1 MTNRRFVSIAL
12 ALAFL
17 VAPATAQRWAPVEP
31 NYSGALHWRN
41 VGPLRGGRAI
51 AVTGV
56 PGHPERFYF
65 GSVGGGVWRS
75 DNAGRTWTPI
85 FDAQPVNSIG
95 AIAVA
100 PSDPNVIY
108 VGSGEADMRSD
119 IIQGNGM
126 YKSVDAG
133 ATWKHIGLADSEA
146 IGRIA
151 IDPKDPN
158 VVYVAALG
166 HPYGPNPE
174 RGLFKT
180 IDGGMTWTKSLFIDN
195 DTGASDVVLDPGDA
209 HVLYVSM
216 WQTRRPPWSI
226 YPPSNGPH
234 SGFYKST
241 DSGATWKKIVGNGFP
256 ESGVSRIGMAV
267 APSNSQRVY
276 AIVDMQKPG
285 SAGEVDTKRGGL
297 YRSDDAGA
305 TWKLVDNE
313 RRIWGRGW
321 YFCEVAVDP
330 KDPNTVYVSNTSVYR
345 STDGGMTTTAIK
357 GAPGGDDYHQLWI
370 DPSDGDRMILG
381 SDQGTVVTV
390 DRAKTWSSW
399 YNQSTAQMYHVIAD
413 NAFPFR
419 LYGAQQDSGAAMVPS
434 QSIHRGISARDWQ
447 PIDAGGESDMIAP
460 DPLDPDIIYGGRVAV
475 ENLRTHAYR
484 AVPPDLVHPGDW
496 RDEWTL
502 PLVFSPADPHALYF
516 GFNQLFRT
524 ANGGGSWTIVSPDL
538 TRPNP
543 GVPPNLDP
551 STATDAP
558 PVKRGVIY
566 TIAPS
571 PLDANTIW
579 AGTDD
584 GNIQLTRDGG
594 KTWHNVTPP
603 GLPAW
608 SKVGIIDASHFRLGT
623 AYAAVERHR
632 VDDRHPYVFR
642 TRDFGASWQLVTSG
656 LPANSFVNAI
666 REDPARAGLLYAGTE
681 SSVAVSY
688 DAGDSWHSL
697 ALDLPNVSV
706 RDLVVHGTALAI
718 ATHGRGFYIIDDLT
732 PVREWTPEVG
742 GEPQHLF
749 SPPTAYR
756 MIARGEEGTP
766 LPLDEPQAEN
776 PAQGATIAYTLA
788 QDAKVVTL
796 DIFDRFGVLVRHWS
810 SADPVKPVDPAT
822 LDIPAY
828 WLAPPATLA
837 TGVGMHRWVW
847 DLRATTSLPPALDD
861 DGEPIGGPSVVPGV
875 YRVRLTV
882 DGRVL
887 ARPLTVALDP
897 RLHVGA
903 AALAEQYAF
912 TRRIEALRT
921 SVRAHGKAG
930 AALDRSLQRLTY
942 IVQSAP
948 AAPSPDA
955 LLAFTKA
962 EAAAKKLH

>member
-1 MTNRRFVSIAL
+1 MTFRRFIPVGLVL
-12 ALAFL
+12 ALL
-17 VAPATAQRWAPVEP
+17 VTPAAAQRWAPLEP
-31 NYSGALHWRN
+31 DYTGALHWRN
-41 VGPLRGGRAI
+41 VGPLRGGRAL

-65 GSVGGGVWRS
+65 GAVGGGVWRT

-85 FDAQPVNSIG
+85 FDSQPVSSIG

-100 PSDPNVIY
+100 PSDPNIIY

-133 ATWKHIGLADSEA
+133 ATWTRIGLTHSQA

-151 IDPKDPN
+151 IDPKDPD

-166 HPYGPNPE
+166 HPYGPNAE

-180 IDGGMTWTKSLFIDN
+180 TDGGKTWTKSLFIDN
-195 DTGASDVVLDPGDA
+195 DTGASDVVLDPNDA

-234 SGFYKST
+234 SGLYKST
-241 DSGATWKKIVGNGFP
+241 DSGATWKKIAGSGFP
-256 ESGVSRIGMAV
+256 ESGVSRIGIAV
-267 APSNSQRVY
+267 APSNSQRIY

-285 SAGEVDTKRGGL
+285 SAGEVDKKRGGL

-330 KDPNTVYVSNTSVYR
+330 KKPDTVYVSNTSVYR

-370 DPSDGDRMILG
+370 DPANGDRMILG

-390 DRAKTWSSW
+390 DRAQTWSSW

-419 LYGAQQDSGAAMVPS
+419 LFGAQQDSGAAMVPS
-434 QSIHRGISARDWQ
+434 QSMHRAISARDWE
-447 PIDAGGESDMIAP
+447 PINVGGESDMIAP
-460 DPLDPDIIYGGRVAV
+460 DPLDPDTVYGGRVGV

-484 AVPPDLVHPGDW
+484 SIPPDLAQHGDY
-496 RDEWTL
+496 RGEWTL
-502 PLVFSPADPHALYF
+502 PLVFSQADPHALYF

-524 ANGGGSWTIVSPDL
+524 TNGGSSWSLVSPDL

-543 GVPPNLDP
+543 GTPPNLDP

-558 PVKRGVIY
+558 VQKRGVIY

-571 PLDANTIW
+571 PLDAKTIW

-594 KTWHNVTPP
+594 ATWQNVTPAN
-603 GLPAW
+603 LPAW
-608 SKVGIIDASHFRLGT
+608 SKVGIIDASHFGLGT

-632 VDDRHPYVFR
+632 VDDRHPYIFR
-642 TRDFGASWQLVTSG
+642 TRDFGRSWQLVVSG
-656 LPANSFVNAI
+656 LPTDTFVNAI

-688 DAGDSWHSL
+688 DGGERWHSL
-697 ALDLPNVSV
+697 KLDLPDVSV
-706 RDLVVHGTALAI
+706 RDLVVHGNALAI

-732 PVREWTPEVG
+732 PVREWNAAVG
-742 GEPQHLF
+742 SESEHLF
-749 SPPTAYR
+749 APPRAYR
-756 MIARGEEGTP
+756 MIARDEEGTP
-766 LPLDEPQAEN
+766 LPLDEPQLEN
-776 PAQGATIAYTLA
+776 PAAGATIAYRLA
-788 QDAKVVTL
+788 GDAKTVDL
-796 DIFDRFGVLVRHWS
+796 DVFDARGILVRHWS
-810 SADPVKPVDPAT
+810 SSDPVTPVDPAN
-822 LDIPAY
+822 LDIPAF
-828 WLAPPATLA
+828 WVTPPARLGTTA
-837 TGVGMHRWVW
+837 GMHRWTW
-847 DLRATTSLPPALDD
+847 DLRAASKLPPVLDD
-861 DGEPIGGPSVVPGV
+861 DGDPIGGPWVVPGT

-882 DGRVL
+882 DGRVK

-897 RLHVGA
+897 RIHVGH
-903 AALAEQYAF
+903 AALAQQYAF
-912 TRRIEALRT
+912 TRQIERLRAA
-921 SVRAHGKAG
+921 VLARGKAG
-930 AALDRSLQRLTY
+930 AALERRLQRLTAA
-942 IVQSAP
+942 VQSAP
-948 AAPSPDA
+948 AAPSTDA
-955 LLAFTKA
+955 RLEYAALK
-962 EAAAKKLH
+962 AAATKR